1 MFGRR
6 FRRGLRNSMSRRRS
20 PARSR
25 LRRTRPTRGSLSG
38 SVTQGSLTPRT
49 SPQESYVTGDAGG
62 RSIKRSQMSPQQK
75 AAEAAFKKAA
85 QERMSGVTSGLK
97 SGSAAARYNKQLEA
111 ANKSRTSQS
120 QGRVPIKAIRQQVN
134 PIVDPKRPIMTARPM
149 TQKPQYVRPMYSEGG
164 SVRTPKS
171 NFGTTDYRK
180 TGMTTHTSVR
190 SQKK

>member
-38 SVTQGSLTPRT
+38 SVTSRKSNLASDNSGTK
-49 SPQESYVTGDAGG
+49 
-62 RSIKRSQMSPQQK
+62 SITRSQMSPKEK
-75 AAEAAFKKAA
+75 AFLDASKKAA
-85 QERMSGVTSGLK
+85 QERMAGVTSGLK

-190 SQKK
+190 SRKK

>member
-20 PARSR
+20 PAR
-25 LRRTRPTRGSLSG
+25 
-38 SVTQGSLTPRT
+38 
-49 SPQESYVTGDAGG
+49 
-62 RSIKRSQMSPQQK
+62 
-75 AAEAAFKKAA
+75 
-85 QERMSGVTSGLK
+85 
-97 SGSAAARYNKQLEA
+97 RYNA
-111 ANKSRTSQS
+111 TRSTSQS
-120 QGRVPIKAIRQQVN
+120 TTQKPIKAIRQQVN
-134 PIVDPKRPIMTARPM
+134 PIVDPKRPIMTAKPM